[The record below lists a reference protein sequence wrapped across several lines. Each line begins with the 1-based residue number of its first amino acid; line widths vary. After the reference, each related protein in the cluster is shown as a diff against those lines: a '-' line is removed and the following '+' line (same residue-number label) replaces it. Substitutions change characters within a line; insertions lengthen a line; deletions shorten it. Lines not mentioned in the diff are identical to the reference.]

1 MRYCI
6 AHISD
11 GKRFTLLAYLVRD
24 LLKFNDHKSVI
35 IIKDISTTFEF

>member
-1 MRYCI
+1 MRTVLPI
-6 AHISD
+6 FQMARAGI
-11 GKRFTLLAYLVRD
+11 RD